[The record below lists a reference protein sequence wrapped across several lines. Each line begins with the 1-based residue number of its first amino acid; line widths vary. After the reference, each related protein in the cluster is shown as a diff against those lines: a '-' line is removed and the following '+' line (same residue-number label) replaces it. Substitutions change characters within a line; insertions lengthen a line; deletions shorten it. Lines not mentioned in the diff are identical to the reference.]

1 MKSIWN
7 NQPILKK
14 NKVGEFTVPDFKSYY
29 KATVIT
35 RVQC

>member
-7 NQPILKK
+7 NQPILKN
-14 NKVGEFTVPDFKSYY
+14 NKVGEFTVPDIKNCY

-35 RVQC
+35 RIQY